1 MFKKHILSLKRY
13 QTSENRDVLNGIIL
27 DRNERA
33 DHYKDN
39 EFKNVLSRI
48 PKFSLNATPDISLLY
63 KKISQIHKL
72 KTDNIYITQGITE
85 CMSHIIF
92 SFMRKNDEL
101 IIMKPTYPMYNVLC
115 KLHNV
120 KFREWKFKKN
130 LKLSI
135 DDFKKLINKK
145 TKIVFLVNPN
155 LPIEYEISDEDKK
168 EILKICK
175 KKNIVL
181 VYDEAYYHFGA
192 KSEIKKITN
201 NNNLIVMRTFSKAWG
216 LSGIRLG
223 YMVANKKLC
232 NYVSKCRSLVET
244 NSLTYQ
250 VALWAIENKIYKTNV
265 QNIKK
270 GSIFLRRK
278 LTENYE
284 EFHGGKYTN
293 AILIRL
299 PNLQAT
305 KNLKNYLS
313 KKKIY
318 IRNNF
323 PEPISNC
330 IRVSL
335 ASVKKLSKF
344 FNEYIKWKKKFI
356 KSN

>member
-33 DHYKDN
+33 DHYGDK
-39 EFKNVLSRI
+39 EFNDVLKRI

-63 KKISQIHKL
+63 KKISNLHNL
-72 KTDNIYITQGITE
+72 KTNNIYITQGITE

-92 SFMRKNDEL
+92 SFMKKNDEA

-120 KFREWKFKKN
+120 KFKEWKFKKN

-135 DDFKKLINKK
+135 EDLKKLINKN
-145 TKIVFLVNPN
+145 TKLIFLVNPN
-155 LPIEYEISDEDKK
+155 LPIEYEISKKDKN

-175 KKNIVL
+175 KKNIIL

-192 KSEIKKITN
+192 KSEAKNINKYK
-201 NNNLIVMRTFSKAWG
+201 NLIVMRTFSKAWG

-223 YMVANKKLC
+223 YMIASKQMC
-232 NYVSKCRSLVET
+232 DYVSKCRSLVET

-250 VALWAIENKIYKTNV
+250 VALWAIDNKIYKTNV
-265 QNIKK
+265 RNIKN
-270 GSIFLRRK
+270 GSSYLIKK
-278 LTENYE
+278 LKNSGDD
-284 EFHGGKYTN
+284 FHGGKYTN
-293 AILIRL
+293 AILIKL
-299 PNLQAT
+299 PSFQAT
-305 KNLKNYLS
+305 ENLKNYLF

-318 IRNNF
+318 IRNSF
-323 PEPISNC
+323 PAPISNC

-344 FNEYIKWKKKFI
+344 FNEYSRWKKSFI
-356 KSN
+356 KNN

>member
-1 MFKKHILSLKRY
+1 MKRY

-33 DHYKDN
+33 DHYADN

-63 KKISQIHKL
+63 NKIAKL
-72 KTDNIYITQGITE
+72 HNLKRDNIYITQGITE

-92 SFMRKNDEL
+92 SFMKKKDEL

-115 KLHNV
+115 NLHNV
-120 KFREWKFKKN
+120 KYKEWKFNKN

-135 DDFKKLINKK
+135 GDLKKLINKK
-145 TKIVFLVNPN
+145 TKVIFLVNPN
-155 LPIEYEISDEDKK
+155 LPIEYEISENDKK

-175 KKNIVL
+175 KRKIIL

-192 KSEIKKITN
+192 KSEIENIKKN
-201 NNNLIVMRTFSKAWG
+201 YNLIVMRTFSKAWG

-232 NYVSKCRSLVET
+232 DYVSKCRSLVET

-265 QNIKK
+265 NNIKK
-270 GSIFLRRK
+270 GSLFLRKK
-278 LTENYE
+278 LKKAHD
-284 EFHGGKYTN
+284 EFHGGVRTN
-293 AILIRL
+293 AILIKL
-299 PNLQAT
+299 KDFQAT
-305 KNLKNYLS
+305 ENLKNYLS

-323 PEPISNC
+323 PDPISNC

-344 FNEYIKWKKKFI
+344 FNEYSKWKKSFI